1 VGVNSEFLSSAS
13 QNLTSWESQHLDELL
28 KLAHTGL
35 EPWRMLS
42 QHHWASILRLYNIS
56 SAGHYLSIL
65 PPISV
70 SVAVPPQSA
79 ILLRNPNEKGMP
91 LQSQWQV
98 LAAALDPIDFIG
110 RRIKLALKALS
121 LYDLT

>member
-1 VGVNSEFLSSAS
+1 VPVSGVGANSDQVMSAS
-13 QNLTSWESQHLDELL
+13 QNLTSWESQHLEELL

-35 EPWRMLS
+35 DPWRMLS

-56 SAGHYLSIL
+56 SAGHFLSIL

-70 SVAVPPQSA
+70 SVAVPPQA
-79 ILLRNPNEKGMP
+79 AVLLRNPNEKGLP

-110 RRIKLALKALS
+110 WYTSKSDSK
-121 LYDLT
+121 